1 MMNCNR
7 YLLPVAVVVL
17 EVFLLVGHHS
27 CSASKNCNS
36 TCGDISIRLPFRLR
50 TDPKGCGY
58 KSFELDCEDN
68 HKTVLYLSS
77 SAKYYVREINYTGFS
92 IRVVDNGVQ
101 KDNCSSLPRQPLTR
115 NLLDSSIMSQLS
127 FNYDEYLVFVR
138 CVNPVAQDVRYNS
151 DLLNDYGYS
160 WQSAFKYI
168 DTSSCNYSASYS
180 LKTEYSYVIVS
191 HHGIRVSDLED
202 LCHVERTL
210 IQTASDEGSL
220 LSYRNN
226 LTYKD
231 VHDSLLFGFHFSFHR
246 FCCYNYDIYNP
257 CSFEGDRQLCKFPTS
272 GPNGFLILRTI
283 HNAADFLASGFSLL
297 HKFGKYHLWR
307 FVSWNDG
314 KEYPLSYYDDSDPR
328 YWISWLFVK
337 NVLPR
342 GSRPWQYNYS
352 DPRYWIYH
360 STILRLFIEHHILLF
375 IFGSPFVVGFLIY
388 KWKRRHLSMFDNIE
402 EFLQTQ
408 GDFMPIRYSY
418 SDIKK
423 ITKNF
428 KDKLGQGGYGSV
440 YKGRLRSGCLAAI
453 KLLGNSKSNG
463 QDFINEVGTIGTI
476 HHVNVVKLIG
486 FCVQGSKRALVYEF
500 MPNGSLDK
508 YLFSPEVTNSIS
520 MEKMYEIS
528 LGVARGIEYLHR
540 GCAMQILHFDIKP
553 HNILL
558 DENFAPKVS
567 DFGIAKL
574 CETKNTVVSLTC
586 ARGTIGYM
594 APELC
599 YRHIGGVSF
608 KADVYSF
615 GMLLMEMAGKRKN
628 LNTFADH
635 SSQIYFPAWAYEQFR
650 KGKYIEFEED
660 NATEE
665 QNKITKKIIMVALW
679 CIQLKP
685 DNRPP
690 MHKVIEML
698 EQDVESLEL
707 LLKALLSSQV
717 VEGEDTEMDK
727 YPIEIRDSTSDC
739 SDSISLTVKVE
750 Q

>member
-7 YLLPVAVVVL
+7 YLLLVAVVVL

-27 CSASKNCNS
+27 CRANKNCNS
-36 TCGDISIRLPFRLR
+36 SCGNISIRLSFRLK
-50 TDPKGCGY
+50 TDPEGCGF
-58 KSFELDCEDN
+58 KSFELDCEN
-68 HKTVLYLSS
+68 NQKTVLYLSS
-77 SAKYYVREINYTGFS
+77 YAKYYVREINYTGFS
-92 IRVVDNGVQ
+92 IRVVDIGVQ
-101 KDNCSSLPRQPLTR
+101 KDDCSSLPRHSLTW
-115 NLLDSSIMSQLS
+115 NLLSSSYMYISLLRYYE
-127 FNYDEYLVFVR
+127 NLVFVR
-138 CVNPVAQDVRYNS
+138 CVNPVAQDVRYSS
-151 DLLNDYGYS
+151 DLLDRVQYV
-160 WQSAFKYI
+160 
-168 DTSSCNYSASYS
+168 DTSSCNYSSSHS
-180 LKTEYSYVIVS
+180 LHGEYSYVILGS
-191 HHGIRVSDLED
+191 YLTVSDLED
-202 LCHVERTL
+202 SCRVEKMML
-210 IQTASDEGSL
+210 SAISNMKSL
-220 LSYRNN
+220 LSNRNN

-231 VHDSLLFGFHFSFHR
+231 VHDSLLFGFQLSFDG
-246 FCCYNYDIYNP
+246 FCCYNEDIYNP
-257 CSFEGDRQLCKFPTS
+257 CNFEGDRQLL
-272 GPNGFLILRTI
+272 N
-283 HNAADFLASGFSLL
+283 DFWMFWVKDRPS
-297 HKFGKYHLWR
+297 K
-307 FVSWNDG
+307 
-314 KEYPLSYYDDSDPR
+314 KEYN
-328 YWISWLFVK
+328 K
-337 NVLPR
+337 M
-342 GSRPWQYNYS
+342 
-352 DPRYWIYH
+352 
-360 STILRLFIEHHILLF
+360 FIFEHHILLL
-375 IFGSPFVVGFLIY
+375 IFGGPFVVGFLIY
-388 KWKRRHLSMFDNIE
+388 KWRRRHLSMFDNIE

-440 YKGRLRSGCLAAI
+440 YKGRLRSGRLAAI

-508 YLFSPEVTNSIS
+508 YLFSPEVTNLIS
-520 MEKMYEIS
+520 LEKMYEIS

-558 DENFAPKVS
+558 DENFVPKVS

-574 CETKNTVVSLTC
+574 CETKNTIVSLTC

-599 YRHIGGVSF
+599 YKHIGGVSF
-608 KADVYSF
+608 KVDVYSF
-615 GMLLMEMAGKRKN
+615 GMLLMEMAGRRKN
-628 LNTFADH
+628 LNAIADH

-650 KGKYIEFEED
+650 KGKYIELGQS

-665 QNKITKKIIMVALW
+665 QNKITKKIIVVALW
-679 CIQLKP
+679 CIQLNP

-690 MHKVIEML
+690 MHRVIEML

-707 LLKALLSSQV
+707 PPKPLLSTQV
-717 VEGEDTEMDK
+717 VEDEDTEMDEHL
-727 YPIEIRDSTSDC
+727 IEIRDPTSGC
-739 SDSISLTVKVE
+739 SDSISLLMDAE
-750 Q
+750 

>member
-7 YLLPVAVVVL
+7 CLLLVAVVVL

-27 CSASKNCNS
+27 CKASKNCNS
-36 TCGDISIRLPFRLR
+36 SCGDISIRLPFRLR

-68 HKTVLYLSS
+68 HKTA
-77 SAKYYVREINYTGFS
+77 AKYYVRDINYTDFS
-92 IRVVDNGVQ
+92 IRVVDTGVQ
-101 KDNCSSLPRQPLTR
+101 KDNCLSLPRHPLTR
-115 NLLDSSIMSQLS
+115 NLLGSSNMSEL
-127 FNYDEYLVFVR
+127 FTKYDEDLVFVR
-138 CVNPVAQDVRYNS
+138 CVNPVAQSVRYRS
-151 DLLNDYGYS
+151 DLMSYYRYS
-160 WQSAFKYI
+160 WEYTFKYI
-168 DTSSCNYSASYS
+168 DSSSCNYSTSHS
-180 LKTEYSYVIVS
+180 LKNEYSYVVVS
-191 HHGIRVSDLED
+191 YFGITALDLDDSCRVEKTMLWTVSNE
-202 LCHVERTL
+202 E
-210 IQTASDEGSL
+210 SL
-220 LSYRNN
+220 LSNRSNV
-226 LTYKD
+226 TYKD
-231 VHDSLLFGFHFSFHR
+231 VHDSLLFGFQLSFHY

-257 CSFEGDRQLCKFPTS
+257 CNFERDGQRCPIPGLH
-272 GPNGFLILRTI
+272 GFLSSIIQFVDKVTS
-283 HNAADFLASGFSLL
+283 FLARGFAYAYNIV
-297 HKFGKYHLWR
+297 KYHEWEDYEHSGSHLRYWI
-307 FVSWNDG
+307 FWLFAKNFANDG
-314 KEYPLSYYDDSDPR
+314 TNHRWQEDDSDFGLDSR
-328 YWISWLFVK
+328 YSV
-337 NVLPR
+337 
-342 GSRPWQYNYS
+342 YNLCAA
-352 DPRYWIYH
+352 IVQV
-360 STILRLFIEHHILLF
+360 FIEYHILLF
-375 IFGSPFVVGFLIY
+375 IFGGPFVVGFFIY
-388 KWKRRHLSMFDNIE
+388 KWRRRHLSMFDNIE
-402 EFLQTQ
+402 KFLQTQ

-440 YKGRLRSGCLAAI
+440 YKGKLRSGRLAAI

-476 HHVNVVKLIG
+476 HHVNVVNLIG

-508 YLFSPEVTNSIS
+508 YLFSSKVNNSIS
-520 MEKMYEIS
+520 TEKMYEIS
-528 LGVARGIEYLHR
+528 LGVAREIEYLHR

-558 DENFAPKVS
+558 DENFVPKVS

-574 CETKNTVVSLTC
+574 CEIKNTVVSLTG

-615 GMLLMEMAGKRKN
+615 GMLLMEIAGRRKN
-628 LNTFADH
+628 LNAILGH

-650 KGKYIEFEED
+650 KGKYIELGEA

-665 QNKITKKIIMVALW
+665 QNKITKKIIVVALW

-690 MHKVIEML
+690 IHKVIEML

-707 LLKALLSSQV
+707 PPKPWLSTQI
-717 VEGEDTEMDK
+717 VENEDTKMNEF
-727 YPIEIRDSTSDC
+727 PIEIRDPTIDYSDF
-739 SDSISLTVKVE
+739 ISLLVDVSK
-750 Q
+750 

>member
-1 MMNCNR
+1 MTNCNS
-7 YLLPVAVVVL
+7 LLLLVIVVL
-17 EVFLLVGHHS
+17 EVFLLVGRHS

-36 TCGDISIRLPFRLR
+36 SCGDISIRLPFRLR
-50 TDPKGCGY
+50 TDPEDCGY

-77 SAKYYVREINYTGFS
+77 FAKYYVREINYTGFS
-92 IRVVDNGVQ
+92 IRVVDTGVQ
-101 KDNCSSLPRQPLTR
+101 KDNCSSLPRHPITW
-115 NLLDSSIMSQLS
+115 NLLDTSNISARP
-127 FNYDEYLVFVR
+127 NDYDYLFFVR
-138 CVNPVAQDVRYNS
+138 CVNPVAQNVRYNS
-151 DLLNDYGYS
+151 DLSNDYGYS
-160 WQSAFKYI
+160 WNSTFKYI
-168 DTSSCNYSASYS
+168 DTSSCNYSASHS
-180 LKTEYSYVIVS
+180 LKNDYSYVVIS
-191 HHGIRVSDLED
+191 YYNIRVSDLED
-202 LCHVERTL
+202 LCRVKRMMLWAVSNKE
-210 IQTASDEGSL
+210 SL
-220 LSYRNN
+220 LSFRNN

-231 VHDSLLFGFHFSFHR
+231 IHASLLFGFHFSFHS
-246 FCCYNYDIYNP
+246 FCCYNFDIYNP
-257 CSFEGDRQLCKFPTS
+257 CNFEGDRQLCEVPTL
-272 GPNGFLILRTI
+272 GIIQKRRI
-283 HNAADFLASGFSLL
+283 
-297 HKFGKYHLWR
+297 WR
-307 FVSWNDG
+307 I
-314 KEYPLSYYDDSDPR
+314 EYR
-328 YWISWLFVK
+328 
-337 NVLPR
+337 
-342 GSRPWQYNYS
+342 
-352 DPRYWIYH
+352 
-360 STILRLFIEHHILLF
+360 ILLF
-375 IFGSPFVVGFLIY
+375 IFGGPFVVGFLIY
-388 KWKRRHLSMFDNIE
+388 KWRRRHLSMFDNIE

-428 KDKLGQGGYGSV
+428 KNKLGQGGYGSV
-440 YKGRLRSGCLAAI
+440 YKGKLRSGRLAAI

-520 MEKMYEIS
+520 IEKMYEIS

-558 DENFAPKVS
+558 DENFVPKIS

-574 CETKNTVVSLTC
+574 CDTKNTVVSLTC
-586 ARGTIGYM
+586 ARGTLGYM

-599 YRHIGGVSF
+599 FRHIGEVSF

-615 GMLLMEMAGKRKN
+615 GMLLMEMAGRRKN
-628 LNTFADH
+628 LNAFADH
-635 SSQIYFPAWAYEQFR
+635 SSQTYFPTWAYEQFR
-650 KGKYIEFEED
+650 KGKYIEPGEA

-665 QNKITKKIIMVALW
+665 QNKITKKIIVVALW

-685 DNRPP
+685 NNRPP

-698 EQDVESLEL
+698 EQDVETLEL
-707 LLKALLSSQV
+707 PPKPQLSSQV
-717 VEGEDTEMDK
+717 VEDKDTKIDE
-727 YPIEIRDSTSDC
+727 YPIEIRDPIGDC
-739 SDSISLTVKVE
+739 SDSISLIVKAE
-750 Q
+750 

>member
-1 MMNCNR
+1 MTNCNS
-7 YLLPVAVVVL
+7 LLLLVIVVL

-36 TCGDISIRLPFRLR
+36 SCGDISIRWPFRLR
-50 TDPKGCGY
+50 TDPEDCGY

-77 SAKYYVREINYTGFS
+77 SAKYYVREINYNSVS
-92 IRVVDNGVQ
+92 IRVVDTGVQ
-101 KDNCSSLPRQPLTR
+101 KDNCASLPRHPITR
-115 NLLDSSIMSQLS
+115 NLLDSSNMTKHCTYYTENLI
-127 FNYDEYLVFVR
+127 FVR
-138 CVNPVAQDVRYNS
+138 CVNPVAKNVRYRNVQYVDS
-151 DLLNDYGYS
+151 
-160 WQSAFKYI
+160 
-168 DTSSCNYSASYS
+168 SSCVNGTHYNYSSSHS
-180 LKTEYSYVIVS
+180 LKGEHSYIVVGYPS
-191 HHGIRVSDLED
+191 VSDLED
-202 LCHVERTL
+202 SCCVEKTML
-210 IQTASDEGSL
+210 HMPSLEESL
-220 LSYRNN
+220 LIERNN

-231 VHDSLLFGFHFSFHR
+231 VHDCLLFGFQFYFDG
-246 FCCYNYDIYNP
+246 FNN
-257 CSFEGDRQLCKFPTS
+257 FEGDCQRCHVPTYINIIINCEFTTSYARGLVSMHGNGDTYIYGILMKKCYILCSENINF
-272 GPNGFLILRTI
+272 
-283 HNAADFLASGFSLL
+283 
-297 HKFGKYHLWR
+297 
-307 FVSWNDG
+307 
-314 KEYPLSYYDDSDPR
+314 EYR
-328 YWISWLFVK
+328 
-337 NVLPR
+337 
-342 GSRPWQYNYS
+342 
-352 DPRYWIYH
+352 
-360 STILRLFIEHHILLF
+360 ILLF
-375 IFGSPFVVGFLIY
+375 IFGAPFVVGFLIY
-388 KWKRRHLSMFDNIE
+388 KWRRRHLSIFDNIE

-408 GDFMPIRYSY
+408 GDFVPIRYSY

-440 YKGRLRSGCLAAI
+440 YKGRLRSGRLAAI

-476 HHVNVVKLIG
+476 HHVNVVKLVG

-508 YLFSPEVTNSIS
+508 YLFSSEVTNSIS
-520 MEKMYEIS
+520 IDKMYEIS

-540 GCAMQILHFDIKP
+540 GCVMQILHFDIKP

-558 DENFAPKVS
+558 DENFVPKIS

-574 CETKNTVVSLTC
+574 CDTKNNVVSLTC
-586 ARGTIGYM
+586 ARGTLGYM

-599 YRHIGGVSF
+599 YRHIGGISF

-615 GMLLMEMAGKRKN
+615 GMLLMEMAGRRKN
-628 LNTFADH
+628 LNAVADH

-650 KGKYIEFEED
+650 KGKYIEFGEA

-665 QNKITKKIIMVALW
+665 QNRITKKIIVVALW

-707 LLKALLSSQV
+707 PPKPQLSSQV
-717 VEGEDTEMDK
+717 GEDKDTEMDE
-727 YPIEIRDSTSDC
+727 YPIEIRDPMSGC
-739 SDSISLTVKVE
+739 SDSVSLIVKAE
-750 Q
+750 

>member
-1 MMNCNR
+1 MNCNR
-7 YLLPVAVVVL
+7 YLLLVAVVVL

-27 CSASKNCNS
+27 CRASKNCNS
-36 TCGDISIRLPFRLR
+36 SCGDISVRLPFRLR
-50 TDPKGCGY
+50 TDPEGCGF
-58 KSFELDCEDN
+58 KFFELDCEDN
-68 HKTVLYLSS
+68 QKTVLYLSS
-77 SAKYYVREINYTGFS
+77 SAKYYVREINYVNFS
-92 IRVVDNGVQ
+92 IRFVDTGVQ
-101 KDNCSSLPRQPLTR
+101 KDNCSSLPRHPLTL
-115 NLLDSSIMSQLS
+115 NLLLSSNISARP
-127 FNYDEYLVFVR
+127 YDYENLVFVR
-138 CVNPVAQDVRYNS
+138 CVNPVAQNVTYNS
-151 DLLNDYGYS
+151 DLSNDFQYS
-160 WQSAFKYI
+160 WRHTIKYI
-168 DTSSCNYSASYS
+168 DTSSCNYSASHS
-180 LKTEYSYVIVS
+180 KNDYSYVVVS
-191 HHGIRVSDLED
+191 YYGIRVLDLED
-202 LCHVERTL
+202 SCRVQRTML
-210 IQTASDEGSL
+210 QTASDEESL

-231 VHDSLLFGFHFSFHR
+231 VHDSLLFGFHFFFHD

-257 CSFEGDRQLCKFPTS
+257 CNFEGDREIS
-272 GPNGFLILRTI
+272 MLILLSAFTI
-283 HNAADFLASGFSLL
+283 FFILSGMLIIISNCSYFKILNIRKFFSLNNL
-297 HKFGKYHLWR
+297 KKILKKIIYLYFAYH
-307 FVSWNDG
+307 V
-314 KEYPLSYYDDSDPR
+314 
-328 YWISWLFVK
+328 
-337 NVLPR
+337 
-342 GSRPWQYNYS
+342 
-352 DPRYWIYH
+352 
-360 STILRLFIEHHILLF
+360 LLF

-388 KWKRRHLSMFDNIE
+388 KWRRRYLSMYDNIE

-418 SDIKK
+418 SNIKK

-440 YKGRLRSGCLAAI
+440 YKGRLRSGRLAAI

-520 MEKMYEIS
+520 IEKMYEIS

-558 DENFAPKVS
+558 DENFVPKIS
-567 DFGIAKL
+567 DFGISKL
-574 CETKNTVVSLTC
+574 CETKNTVVSLTG

-594 APELC
+594 APELF
-599 YRHIGGVSF
+599 YRHIGGISF

-615 GMLLMEMAGKRKN
+615 GMLLMEMAGRRKN
-628 LNTFADH
+628 LNAIADH
-635 SSQIYFPAWAYEQFR
+635 SSQIYFPTWAYEQFR
-650 KGKYIEFEED
+650 KGKYIELGEA

-665 QNKITKKIIMVALW
+665 QNKITKKIIVVALW

-698 EQDVESLEL
+698 EQDVESLKL
-707 LLKALLSSQV
+707 PPKPLLSSQV
-717 VEGEDTEMDK
+717 VEDIDTEMDEH
-727 YPIEIRDSTSDC
+727 PIEIRDPISGC
-739 SDSISLTVKVE
+739 SDSISLLMDAE
-750 Q
+750 